1 MWTELFCDNADYLS
15 LEIERVIKE
24 LSRYKDALDAR
35 DADTLEALLADGA
48 RAKRRADGRF
58 SDGGGAS

>member
-1 MWTELFCDNADYLS
+1 M
-15 LEIERVIKE
+15 IKE
-24 LSRYKDALDAR
+24 LARYKDALDAR
-35 DADTLEALLADGA
+35 DADTLEALLADGT